1 MAEMPQYMTIGTVSK
16 RTGCKVETIRY
27 YERIGLLPAPVRSL
41 GGHRHYDHDALER
54 LNFILRAR
62 RLGFTLDTVR
72 ALLSLADGEGESCAE
87 VEGIAGKHLGEVR
100 GKLDDLA
107 ALERVLTDMV
117 ARCRGGTMPDC
128 PLIEALSE
136 DDRPGGR
143 RGGWN

>member
-1 MAEMPQYMTIGTVSK
+1 MADSPQYMTIGTVSK

-27 YERIGLLPAPVRSL
+27 YERVGLLAAPVRSS
-41 GGHRHYDHDALER
+41 GGHRHYDHDALKR

-87 VEGIAGKHLGEVR
+87 VEDIAGNHRDEVR
-100 GKLDDLA
+100 GKLEDLA

-117 ARCRGGTMPDC
+117 DRCRGGTMPDC
-128 PLIEALSE
+128 PLIEALFE
-136 DDRPGGR
+136 GGAAGR
-143 RGGWN
+143 RDGWN

>member
-1 MAEMPQYMTIGTVSK
+1 MADSPHYMTIGAVSK

-27 YERIGLLPAPVRSL
+27 YERIGLLPAPVRSV
-41 GGHRHYDHDALER
+41 GGHRHYDHDALKR

-72 ALLSLADGEGESCAE
+72 ALLSLADGEGKSCAE
-87 VEGIAGKHLGEVR
+87 VEGIAGSHLGEVR

-107 ALERVLTDMV
+107 AMERVLTDMV

-128 PLIEALSE
+128 PLIEALFK
-136 DDRPGGR
+136 DGAAAGP